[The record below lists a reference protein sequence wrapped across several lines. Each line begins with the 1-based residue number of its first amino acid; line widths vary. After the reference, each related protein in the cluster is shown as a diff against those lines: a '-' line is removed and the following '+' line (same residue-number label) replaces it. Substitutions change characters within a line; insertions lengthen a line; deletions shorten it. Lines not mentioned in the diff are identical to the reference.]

1 MEMKNPVHPGAF
13 LADELVSPL
22 GLTVTEAA
30 RALGIGRPALSALL
44 NGRAAVSADMAVRF
58 EKAFG
63 ISAGLLLRMQAQYEL
78 AEARKRAKD
87 IKVKRYRMSPK
98 AA

>member
-1 MEMKNPVHPGAF
+1 MEMKNPVHPGVF
-13 LADELVSPL
+13 LADELIEPL

-30 RALGIGRPALSALL
+30 RALRIGRQALSAVL
-44 NGRAAVSADMAVRF
+44 NGRAAMSADMAVRF

-63 ISAGLLLRMQAQYEL
+63 VSAGLLLRMQAAYAL
-78 AEARKRAKD
+78 AEARKRTRQL
-87 IKVKRYRMSPK
+87 KVKRFGSK

>member
-1 MEMKNPVHPGAF
+1 MEMKNPVHPGRF
-13 LADELVSPL
+13 LADELIEPL

-44 NGRAAVSADMAVRF
+44 NGRSAISADMAIRF

-63 ISAGLLLRMQAQYEL
+63 INAGLLLRMQAQFAL
-78 AEARKRAKD
+78 AEARKSGMG
-87 IKVKRYRMSPK
+87 IKVKRFTTK

>member
-1 MEMKNPVHPGAF
+1 MQMKNPVHPGIF
-13 LADELVSPL
+13 LAEELIVPL

-30 RALGIGRPALSALL
+30 RALGVGRPALSALL
-44 NGRAAVSADMAVRF
+44 NGRAAISAEMAVRF

-63 ISAGLLLRMQAQYEL
+63 VDAGLLLRMQSQYVL
-78 AEARKRAKD
+78 AEARRAAKR
-87 IKVKRYRMSPK
+87 IKVKRYDSK

>member
-1 MEMKNPVHPGAF
+1 MEMKNPQHPGRF
-13 LADELVSPL
+13 LAEELIEPL

-30 RALGIGRPALSALL
+30 RILGIGRQAVSALL

-63 ISAGLLLRMQAQYEL
+63 VSAGLLLRMQAQHAL
-78 AEARKRAKD
+78 AQARKRGRV
-87 IKVKRYRMSPK
+87 IKVKRY
-98 AA
+98 AATAA